1 MFVSNIILEYLILAM
16 GSPQQWWPT
25 FCQLSRRMSN
35 ILIWTINTKG
45 VCWLN
50 NYYLESIECWRY
62 MLIYIYFL
70 ESFGCWLWPHLPG
83 VSLHNLRS
91 FMYYI
96 INVYRL
102 SPFPVSQSPF
112 TFVLNAEFAQYL
124 IITTNFEFIVFSCCW
139 KCPQHQLCCQ
149 SIRIILHLCASLL
162 INSESSSIAHESSTK
177 VNCHWNWF

>member
-96 INVYRL
+96 INVYVPRVRTNAYHVLTTPSRVFWDPKIYLRNIETAPFLFFNCFFWVLCTCRL
-102 SPFPVSQSPF
+102 CFKSYF
-112 TFVLNAEFAQYL
+112 L
-124 IITTNFEFIVFSCCW
+124 
-139 KCPQHQLCCQ
+139 
-149 SIRIILHLCASLL
+149 
-162 INSESSSIAHESSTK
+162 
-177 VNCHWNWF
+177 

>member
-1 MFVSNIILEYLILAM
+1 MLKIYVNLHLF
-16 GSPQQWWPT
+16 
-25 FCQLSRRMSN
+25 F
-35 ILIWTINTKG
+35 G
-45 VCWLN
+45 VFW
-50 NYYLESIECWRY
+50 
-62 MLIYIYFL
+62 MLIVAA
-70 ESFGCWLWPHLPG
+70 SPS

-177 VNCHWNWF
+177 VKCTEIDFKYVSQF

>member
-1 MFVSNIILEYLILAM
+1 MFVSNIILEYLILAT
-16 GSPQQWWPT
+16 GSPQQRGPT

-96 INVYRL
+96 INVYVPRVRTNAYQAL
-102 SPFPVSQSPF
+102 TTPPRVFRDPKMCLRNIWTAPNTWWKYLTCHELFIPFH
-112 TFVLNAEFAQYL
+112 T
-124 IITTNFEFIVFSCCW
+124 
-139 KCPQHQLCCQ
+139 
-149 SIRIILHLCASLL
+149 
-162 INSESSSIAHESSTK
+162 
-177 VNCHWNWF
+177 